1 LQPEPL
7 LYLGIPEELRS
18 DPRALMMYR
27 YGHNAPSVY
36 ADDTGFLPQVAAGGA
51 LMTAALWG
59 YRLYTAADTV
69 ATATDYGVAAY
80 ALWRGDVSLAQD
92 LAVNATMG
100 AGTPVP
106 NGLAT
111 ARAAKR
117 YGPELAA
124 SAARMGED
132 VVAAVS
138 RTADEAVDLVSRG
151 TETLYRAPRA
161 GGQAERQLAGGFDPA
176 DFKAGDQ
183 CCYVTRDR
191 EVAESFARH
200 GPYDGR
206 ILEVEVDGG
215 YFDSAL
221 KGLEREYG
229 SIPGTTEIP
238 IPAGQLPDVNANT
251 VSRMLSDP

>member
-36 ADDTGFLPQVAAGGA
+36 ADPSGFAPAWLVAAGG
-51 LMTAALWG
+51 L
-59 YRLYTAADTV
+59 YRAYTIADTA
-69 ATATDYGVAAY
+69 ATATDYAAAGY
-80 ALWRGDVSLAQD
+80 ALYRGDGALPREMAYT
-92 LAVNATMG
+92 ATMG

-124 SAARMGED
+124 SAARMGEG

-229 SIPGTTEIP
+229 SIPGTTGIP

-251 VSRMLSDP
+251 VSRTLSDP